1 MGGRRRKVTQVSF
14 GQQSHTGPR
23 ETRTYFC
30 TYLQRS
36 SALSRQGPIPRWET
50 GFLVH
55 FQWNH
60 YYVLLFPYL
69 LSSEKNGV
77 AKNKR
82 TRLLFFKFP
91 TEAVTMGSL
100 TWEMFL
106 GLFQIIL
113 RRLALSENEHS
124 AFGLTFESHL

>member
-1 MGGRRRKVTQVSF
+1 MGDRFPRSF
-14 GQQSHTGPR
+14 SVESLLRAAISLP
-23 ETRTYFC
+23 
-30 TYLQRS
+30 
-36 SALSRQGPIPRWET
+36 
-50 GFLVH
+50 LVIR
-55 FQWNH
+55 
-60 YYVLLFPYL
+60 
-69 LSSEKNGV
+69 KNGV